1 MGDRVQME
9 IKRKKREVTLAGLF
23 TRYTVIFCVNILL
36 IFVILIGV
44 ICLFPLSSLF
54 LPANYAEEQID
65 ERRDA
70 IAEADVV
77 TSDLIPNRCSY
88 GVYDADGWYLYG
100 NFADEEKEPA
110 WKHYEEERSSAGGT
124 FYYQYIRRES
134 GEVCIVK
141 YALHLQFA
149 NEKLNDHLPNAEG
162 ILIVVVLFLFVLL
175 LLANAVLVSRTFAK
189 VLKKRLQKLERVT
202 KKIADQELDFEIEA
216 SDIREINT
224 VMDSFEKMKRA
235 LIESLEQQWKLEQ
248 QKKEQMAALAHDIKT
263 PLTVIRGHAE
273 LLAEETLPDEAGES
287 TAYILSN
294 VQQIEDYLA
303 AMRQVLDGG
312 SLPEQQE
319 RFSGEEVKELL
330 FDIARQT
337 AAAQGSFVLF
347 SGEKTKGGVICD
359 RQLLIRAFENIL
371 SNAFAYGD
379 TEKGIRLSVA
389 ENCREGEQFLKISVH
404 NFGRGFSKR
413 DLIYADQEF
422 YSGDESRHDSTHQG
436 LGLAIV
442 RKFVA
447 AQGGYLEY
455 RNEAGGAVVEVY
467 LREK

>member
-23 TRYTVIFCVNILL
+23 TRYTVIFCVNILF

-65 ERRDA
+65 EKRDA

-110 WKHYEEERSSAGGT
+110 WKHYEEERLSAGGA
-124 FYYQYIRRES
+124 FYYQYIRRKD

-235 LIESLEQQWKLEQ
+235 LKESLEQQWKLEQ

-273 LLAEETLPDEAGES
+273 LLAEETLPDAAGES

-442 RKFVA
+442 RKFAA

-455 RNEAGGAVVEVY
+455 RNKAGGAVVEVY

>member
-65 ERRDA
+65 EKRDA

-110 WKHYEEERSSAGGT
+110 WKHYEEEKSSAGGA

-235 LIESLEQQWKLEQ
+235 LKESLEQQWKLEQ

-312 SLPEQQE
+312 SLPERQE

-337 AAAQGSFVLF
+337 AGRRAVLSCF
-347 SGEKTKGGVICD
+347 PVKK
-359 RQLLIRAFENIL
+359 Q
-371 SNAFAYGD
+371 
-379 TEKGIRLSVA
+379 K
-389 ENCREGEQFLKISVH
+389 
-404 NFGRGFSKR
+404 
-413 DLIYADQEF
+413 
-422 YSGDESRHDSTHQG
+422 
-436 LGLAIV
+436 
-442 RKFVA
+442 
-447 AQGGYLEY
+447 
-455 RNEAGGAVVEVY
+455 AG
-467 LREK
+467 

>member
-65 ERRDA
+65 EKRDA

-202 KKIADQELDFEIEA
+202 QKIADQELDFEIEA

-235 LIESLEQQWKLEQ
+235 LKESLEQQWKLEQ

-447 AQGGYLEY
+447 AQGGDLEY

>member
-235 LIESLEQQWKLEQ
+235 LKESLEQQWKLEQ

>member
-36 IFVILIGV
+36 IFVLLIGV
-44 ICLFPLSSLF
+44 ICLFPMSSLF

-65 ERRDA
+65 EKRDA
-70 IAEADVV
+70 IAGADVV

-88 GVYDADGWYLYG
+88 GVYDGDGWYLYG

-110 WKHYEEERSSAGGT
+110 WKHYEEERSSAGGS
-124 FYYQYIRRES
+124 FYYQYIRRED

-149 NEKLNDHLPNAEG
+149 DETLNDHLPNPEG
-162 ILIVVVLFLFVLL
+162 ILVVVVLFLFVLL
-175 LLANAVLVSRTFAK
+175 LLANAVLVSRTFAR
-189 VLKKRLQKLERVT
+189 VLKKRLQKLEHVT

-235 LIESLEQQWKLEQ
+235 LKESLEQQWKLEQ

-389 ENCREGEQFLKISVH
+389 ENGREGEQFLKISVH

-442 RKFVA
+442 RKFAA

-455 RNEAGGAVVEVY
+455 RNKAGGAVVEVY

>member
-65 ERRDA
+65 EKRDA

-110 WKHYEEERSSAGGT
+110 WKHYGEERSSAGGA
-124 FYYQYIRRES
+124 FYYQYIRRKD

-235 LIESLEQQWKLEQ
+235 LKESLEQQWKLEQ

-287 TAYILSN
+287 TEYILSN

-413 DLIYADQEF
+413 DLIYADQGF

-442 RKFVA
+442 RKFAA

>member
-1 MGDRVQME
+1 MSR
-9 IKRKKREVTLAGLF
+9 IF
-23 TRYTVIFCVNILL
+23 TQKITVYLVK
-36 IFVILIGV
+36 
-44 ICLFPLSSLF
+44 S
-54 LPANYAEEQID
+54 PAS
-65 ERRDA
+65 
-70 IAEADVV
+70 V
-77 TSDLIPNRCSY
+77 
-88 GVYDADGWYLYG
+88 
-100 NFADEEKEPA
+100 
-110 WKHYEEERSSAGGT
+110 RSSAGGA
-124 FYYQYIRRES
+124 FYYQYIRRKD

-235 LIESLEQQWKLEQ
+235 LKESLEQQWKLEQ

-287 TAYILSN
+287 TEYILSN

-413 DLIYADQEF
+413 DLIYADQGF

-442 RKFVA
+442 RKFAA